1 MFLDIYK
8 QVAGKAGAYQVRK
21 NNREIP
27 KNALMLNIDGTA
39 TANYMFIVGA

>member
-27 KNALMLNIDGTA
+27 KNALMLNIGGTA
-39 TANYMFIVGA
+39 TTNYVFIVGI